1 MFSCCLQTTRGSGV
15 KKDKTSH
22 HDGVWRHRLQS
33 CLKNLWPFSKRG
45 NNLTKASQGMAHTD
59 LMELRRESCTRAQ
72 TVVEQM
78 STLVPSLHEGDPLV
92 VIAFLS
98 TYRSFATPLQV
109 LDLLF
114 VRYLYFS
121 PHSKEDEQVK
131 STLCTFLETWMDKNP
146 EDFCDPSDLLPLKYL
161 KGYLSMYMP
170 HCDLSVR
177 VKKLLTQLEEEQA
190 KDSQVKDEEDSD
202 LGRHT
207 SSVPQLKKWL
217 VCFKTDYIGDWAF
230 AFA

>member
-1 MFSCCLQTTRGSGV
+1 MFSCCLQTTRGSGL
-15 KKDKTSH
+15 KKDNSRGD
-22 HDGVWRHRLQS
+22 DGVWRHRLQS
-33 CLKNLWPFSKRG
+33 CLKNLWPFSHRG
-45 NNLTKASQGMAHTD
+45 NNLTKASQGTTHTD
-59 LMELRRESCTRAQ
+59 LVSAQRNLMEPRTESCIRAQ

-78 STLVPSLHEGDPLV
+78 NTLMPSLHEGDPLD
-92 VIAFLS
+92 VIDFLS

-114 VRYLYFS
+114 VRYAYFS

-131 STLCTFLETWMDKNP
+131 STLCSFLETWMDKNP

-170 HCDLSVR
+170 HCDLSVC
-177 VKKLLTQLEEEQA
+177 VKRLLTQLEEEHA
-190 KDSQVKDEEDSD
+190 RDSQAKDEEDSD

-207 SSVPQLKKWL
+207 SSEPQ
-217 VCFKTDYIGDWAF
+217 IE
-230 AFA
+230 